1 MFQKKNLNISE
12 SFGDVMIIKL
22 LMTIGLMAV
31 SVPAVGAIIGLGI
44 GTKGEKFV
52 YPAVLITWGAII
64 YMVWFR

>member
-1 MFQKKNLNISE
+1 
-12 SFGDVMIIKL
+12 
-22 LMTIGLMAV
+22 MAV

-52 YPAVLITWGAII
+52 YPTVLITWGTTI